1 MFNRA
6 KTVVHTLGNSAGFT
20 LIEMLIAVS
29 LISVATGIAGS
40 SIFRVLSIQRFWKD
54 DASSVRDLRHA
65 GSWFSAD
72 ALKAQNVFD
81 DQEDVLVCDSPTD
94 NVTLVLINTEGT
106 YKVSYSL
113 TGDKLVRN
121 FDGANMIIVDGVIPS
136 PAVFTLCD
144 KMLTFDLEV
153 EAGQGE
159 TETMSLRTFLRRLP

>member
-54 DASSVRDLRHA
+54 DVSSVRDLRHA
-65 GSWFSAD
+65 GSWFTAD
-72 ALKAQNVFD
+72 ALKAQNVLD
-81 DQEDVLVCDSPTD
+81 DLGDVLVCDIPTD

-106 YKVSYSL
+106 YTASYSL
-113 TGDKLVRN
+113 TGDTLVRSL
-121 FDGANMIIVDGVIPS
+121 DGVDLIIVDEVIPGS
-136 PAVFTLCD
+136 AVFTLCD
-144 KMLTFDLEV
+144 KMLTFDLTV
-153 EAGQGE
+153 EAGLGD